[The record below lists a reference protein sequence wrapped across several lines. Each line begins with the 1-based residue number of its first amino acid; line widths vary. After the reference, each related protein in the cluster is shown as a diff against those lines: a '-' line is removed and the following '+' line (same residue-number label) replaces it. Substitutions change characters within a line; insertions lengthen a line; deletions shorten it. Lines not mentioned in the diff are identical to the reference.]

1 MMRQG
6 TVIAQR
12 RGQSDLPESVGH
24 GQGML
29 YRRGNMLSFF
39 LAAPCSTWDLNSL
52 TTDWTCV
59 PCSGSVES

>member
-6 TVIAQR
+6 TVVAQR
-12 RGQSDLPESVGH
+12 RGQSDLPESAGH

-39 LAAPCSTWDLNSL
+39 LAAPRSTWNLNSL
-52 TTDWTCV
+52 TTD
-59 PCSGSVES
+59 